1 MTRQFTQRCRLRPD
15 GLSGLSRYIEFHY
28 RWIWRYEQ
36 LAVPVWVS
44 AAGSADFNMLYLILK
59 AAVSG
64 ILIAIISE
72 VARRYPSFGGL
83 IASLP
88 LVSLIAIIWL
98 WNDSGGDRSLVSG
111 HARAT
116 LWFVVPSLPFFLVL
130 PALLERNVNF
140 WLALLIASSITVILY
155 LLAIWFAGR
164 MGIDFK

>member
-1 MTRQFTQRCRLRPD
+1 MIFF
-15 GLSGLSRYIEFHY
+15 I
-28 RWIWRYEQ
+28 IK
-36 LAVPVWVS
+36 AV
-44 AAGSADFNMLYLILK
+44 
-59 AAVSG
+59 VSG

-88 LVSLIAIIWL
+88 LVSIIAIIWL
-98 WNDSGGDRSLVSG
+98 WNDTGGDRSVVAG

-130 PALLERNVNF
+130 PAMLERHVNF
-140 WLALLIASSITVILY
+140 WLALVIASCITVILY
-155 LLAIWFAGR
+155 LFAIWFAGR

>member
-1 MTRQFTQRCRLRPD
+1 
-15 GLSGLSRYIEFHY
+15 
-28 RWIWRYEQ
+28 
-36 LAVPVWVS
+36 
-44 AAGSADFNMLYLILK
+44 MLYLILK
-59 AAVSG
+59 AGVSG

-98 WNDSGGDRSLVSG
+98 WNDSGGDRTVVAD

-116 LWFVVPSLPFFLVL
+116 LWFVVPSLPLFLVL

-140 WLALLIASSITVILY
+140 WLALAIASAITVILY

-164 MGIDFK
+164 LGIDFK